1 MKTPVPQVLLRQ
13 YFQNSASTT
22 LIGEKWHFSTI
33 LFCICYHRRKYFPL
47 FLTFSLTFSRLFSGY
62 RIFNF
67 FEYSENSITLSYGF
81 NFAFLFEDS
90 GFCPIMTSMTVF
102 IFFPL
107 RCFCH
112 FYFVVVVI
120 FSTFTLLCVGTFS
133 SFAF

>member
-1 MKTPVPQVLLRQ
+1 MRTPVPQVLLRQ
-13 YFQNSASTT
+13 YFQNSESTT

-47 FLTFSLTFSRLFSGY
+47 FLTSSLSFSRPFSGY
-62 RIFNF
+62 RIFNL
-67 FEYSENSITLSYGF
+67 FEYSESYGF

-90 GFCPIMTSMTVF
+90 GFCPIVTSVNVF

-112 FYFVVVVI
+112 FSFVVVVI

-133 SFAF
+133 SFAS